1 VASCAQV
8 AVVRDPLL
16 AMQCRVSLK
25 ENQQDCCL
33 ITNTIN
39 DEVYIAIMMEL
50 MAR

>member
-1 VASCAQV
+1 MASCVQV

-16 AMQCRVSLK
+16 ALQCAVSLK

-39 DEVYIAIMMEL
+39 DEVYITIMTNL
-50 MAR
+50 TSN